1 MDQIN
6 PFTNAPTNPPQP
18 PPTAEVPPPPAQPAK
33 PAAPKTSAPKKK
45 PSEIDIK
52 HIIKTIVLVVIGIVI
67 AKLAFDSVMPKPA
80 PAVKGSK
87 TTAVQK
93 SGVPRLPTVSRSGK
107 KGKEELSLSETFAAA
122 KRTPRP
128 APVQAEPFVVNG
140 VFLSEGGGTASA
152 IVNNKVVQVGDTVD
166 GAVVKSITEEGV
178 ELMRVDE
185 IIKLRYR

>member
-18 PPTAEVPPPPAQPAK
+18 QPTAEVPPPPAQQAK

-67 AKLAFDSVMPKPA
+67 AKLAFD
-80 PAVKGSK
+80 
-87 TTAVQK
+87 
-93 SGVPRLPTVSRSGK
+93 
-107 KGKEELSLSETFAAA
+107 KEELSLSETFAAA

-140 VFLSEGGGTASA
+140 VFLSESGGTASA